1 MTLSLRNTLI
11 KVTLTLSITLFILYL
26 ISFFYLNKGD
36 FFSADKIISIISD
49 QNNIPAEEIRSS
61 IFWTIITASF
71 LFGFS
76 VISSLLL
83 FHYFKKKISPEIFFF
98 ILFIL
103 ALSLQSVRL
112 FQFQLLLINVSPFF
126 GVLITR
132 LYYFFRLF
140 GLFCLFASSLFPIGI
155 KFQKF
160 ETILISILLISFTL
174 SALMPIDSTFMNS
187 YFLYTISDSS
197 SILLMTLSIRVLTI
211 VNLARVAIT
220 TKSKNY
226 ILVLISSV
234 LIIAGDE
241 LLLFFPIP
249 LIAITLILIGTAIYS
264 RSIYNYYLWN

>member
-11 KVTLTLSITLFILYL
+11 RVTLTISFSLFILYL
-26 ISFFYLNKGD
+26 ISFFYLNQEN
-36 FFSADKIISIISD
+36 FFSLDRIINILSE
-49 QNNIPAEEIRSS
+49 QNNTSIEIERTSL
-61 IFWTIITASF
+61 FWTIITASI
-71 LFGFS
+71 LFAFS
-76 VISSLLL
+76 IITSLLL

-103 ALSLQSVRL
+103 SLSLQSIRL
-112 FQFQLLLINVSPFF
+112 FQFQLLLLNVSPFF

-160 ETILISILLISFTL
+160 GTILLSILLISFTISTL
-174 SALMPIDSTFMNS
+174 IPIDSTQMNS
-187 YFLYTISDSS
+187 YFLYYISDSS

-234 LIIAGDE
+234 LIITGDE
-241 LLLFFPIP
+241 LLLLFPIP
-249 LIAITLILIGTAIYS
+249 LFAFILILVGTAIYS